1 MKLFYR
7 ELGGKGQPI
16 IILHG
21 FLGSS
26 DNWLTQGKM
35 LADPFHVYMID
46 LRNHGQS
53 PHSEDFSYH
62 NMADD
67 LHEFL
72 ITNSI
77 ENPILIGHSMG
88 GKVAMRFATT
98 HPELINK
105 LVIVDIAP
113 KEYPVQHDR
122 ILEGLKSI
130 PVDTIKSRN
139 EAEESLS
146 KFVSEKDIRQFL
158 LKNLNREP
166 EGGFSWKMN
175 LHVLSENIES
185 IGEGVLGDGKFEK
198 PVLFVRGKKSN
209 YIEDDD
215 MGLIKKNFP
224 EAKLVTLDAGHW
236 VQAEKPQEFAD
247 EVIRFIEEK

>member
-35 LADPFHVYMID
+35 LSDPFHIYMID

-53 PHSEDFSYH
+53 PHSDDFSYEA
-62 NMADD
+62 MADD

-72 ITNSI
+72 VTNAI
-77 ENPILIGHSMG
+77 DNPVIIGHSMG
-88 GKVAMRFATT
+88 GKVAMRFATS

-105 LVIVDIAP
+105 LIIVDIAP
-113 KEYPVQHDR
+113 KEYPVQHDH
-122 ILEGLKSI
+122 ILEGLKAIPIGSI
-130 PVDTIKSRN
+130 QSRN

-146 KFVSEKDIRQFL
+146 KFVSERDVRQFL
-158 LKNLNREP
+158 LKNLYRQP
-166 EGGFSWKMN
+166 EGGFSWRMN
-175 LHVLSENIES
+175 LPVLDENIAT
-185 IGEGVLGDGKFEK
+185 IGADVLGDGKFDK
-198 PVLFVRGKKSN
+198 PVLFVRGKKSS
-209 YIEDDD
+209 YIADEDL
-215 MGLIKKNFP
+215 GIIKKYFP
-224 EAKLVTLDAGHW
+224 QAALVTLDTGHW
-236 VQAEKPQEFAD
+236 VQAEKPQEFVN
-247 EVIRFIEEK
+247 EVVRFIEAK

>member
-1 MKLFYR
+1 MKLFCR

-35 LADPFHVYMID
+35 LADSFHVYMVD

-53 PHSEDFSYH
+53 PHSDDFSYAD
-62 NMADD
+62 MADD
-67 LHEFL
+67 LHEFFV
-72 ITNSI
+72 TNSI
-77 ENPILIGHSMG
+77 ENPVVIGHSMG

-98 HPELINK
+98 HPQLISK
-105 LVIVDIAP
+105 LIIVDIAP
-113 KEYPVQHDR
+113 KAYPVQHDH

-130 PVDTIKSRN
+130 PVDKIQSRN

-146 KFVSEKDIRQFL
+146 KYVSQKDVRQFL

-175 LHVLSENIES
+175 LPVLDKNIET
-185 IGEGVLGDGKFEK
+185 IGEGILGDGKFEK

-209 YIEDDD
+209 YIGDEDMD
-215 MGLIKKNFP
+215 LIKKSFP
-224 EAKLVTLDAGHW
+224 EAILVTLDTGHW
-236 VQAEKPQEFAD
+236 VQAEKPHEFVD
-247 EVIRFIEEK
+247 EVVRFIEKE